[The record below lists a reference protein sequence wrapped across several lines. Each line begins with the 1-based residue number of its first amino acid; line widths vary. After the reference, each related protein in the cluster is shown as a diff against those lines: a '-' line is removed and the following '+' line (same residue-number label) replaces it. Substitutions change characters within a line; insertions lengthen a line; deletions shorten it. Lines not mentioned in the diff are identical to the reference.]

1 MASML
6 LIALGLGL
14 AVSLVACALALGLF
28 PWFRSGE
35 RKPGD
40 FRPDQSTGG
49 QHAIIVTRGRSKRV
63 RAVRSSELP
72 LVGGVAMLLAII
84 TATIVT
90 AVMLNVASHQQ
101 HLPQWQP
108 DQWELLGI
116 LLGAGIGYAA
126 VGFLDDWRKV
136 HQGQGISEIT
146 KFIGVFIV
154 SLAAAIALNRLVPSA
169 RFVYPP
175 YTDFPLLGTIL
186 RDTHFAWIAFFVAMT
201 VTVASTTSLAADFSD
216 GFDGLAGGLF
226 VSAGLS
232 FAIIIFS
239 QHSNT
244 NWPSVVVLLA
254 LVGAVLGYLP
264 FNWPSGYKAH
274 GQGRGPR
281 RARLI
286 MGDAGSLAL
295 GGILALVTV
304 VTRLELLLPFI
315 GGIFVL
321 EGVSALISA
330 RILVKFFRRFL
341 SVPRFGGERGFA
353 HTEFPLPFL
362 ATPMHHHFDLLG
374 WDRRRIVYGAWALGA
389 VLATLGVASA
399 IAPFTWE
406 RYLARFLSLCL
417 ILFIWQ
423 TAPWTRS
430 FFIGLVRSRRAAANA
445 PMRLGLFYGFPY
457 RLFGLRLF
465 GRVDV
470 VNTTEAVLKTPAER
484 LSLWQRMSVF
494 DARSTLGYYCYRAS
508 DFQDAVRIWQ
518 RIPKRNLEVRPEIA
532 ALLRDAVPRAAQQAD
547 GELGLPFPEPLRPPA
562 PPPDVKGSRSP
573 ATAPAGFAPSG
584 PLGAPAGFSPSIP
597 LSTPL
602 SLTLNG
608 PGPVSA
614 PPYFEPPFMMGGS
627 NGVSGISAAN
637 APAYVEPPAPPPVV
651 RAPAPPAPAATPPGT
666 AEPEPSFSESLPIV
680 LPPEVT
686 GTVAETPRPL
696 WSASN
701 WATARGAD
709 DVPAAAEE

>member
-6 LIALGLGL
+6 LIALVVGLG
-14 AVSLVACALALGLF
+14 VSILACALALALF

-49 QHAIIVTRGRSKRV
+49 QNAIVVTRGRSKRV

-72 LVGGVAMLLAII
+72 LVGGVAMLVAISV
-84 TATIVT
+84 ATIAAAT
-90 AVMLNVASHQQ
+90 TLNFAGD
-101 HLPQWQP
+101 QWQ
-108 DQWELLGI
+108 LLGI
-116 LLGAGIGYAA
+116 LLGAGAGYGA

-136 HQGQGISEIT
+136 HQGQGISEFT

-175 YTDFPLLGTIL
+175 YTDFPLLGNVL
-186 RDTHFAWIAFFVAMT
+186 RHTHFAWIAFFVAMT
-201 VTVASTTSLAADFSD
+201 VTVASSTALAADFSD

-239 QHSNT
+239 QRSQT
-244 NWPSVVVLLA
+244 NWPSVVLLLA

-264 FNWPSGYKAH
+264 FNWPSGFKAH
-274 GQGRGPR
+274 GHGHGPR

-286 MGDAGSLAL
+286 MGDTGSLAL

-341 SVPRFGGERGFA
+341 SVPRFGQERGFA

-389 VLATLGVASA
+389 LLATLGVASA

-423 TAPWTRS
+423 TGPWTRS
-430 FFIGLVRSRRAAANA
+430 FFIGLVRSRRAAPNA

-457 RLFGLRLF
+457 RLFGFRLF

-470 VNTTEAVLKTPAER
+470 VTTTENVLQTPAER
-484 LSLWQRMSVF
+484 LSLWQRASVF
-494 DARSTLGYYCYRAS
+494 DARATLGYYCYRAG
-508 DFQDAVRIWQ
+508 DYQDAVRVWL

-532 ALLRDAVPRAAQQAD
+532 VLLRDAQQRAALQAD
-547 GELGLPFPEPLRPPA
+547 SGLGLPFPEAPAARPPA
-562 PPPDVKGSRSP
+562 GAGRPLATTP
-573 ATAPAGFAPSG
+573 ASFAPSA
-584 PLGAPAGFSPSIP
+584 PL
-597 LSTPL
+597 
-602 SLTLNG
+602 
-608 PGPVSA
+608 SA
-614 PPYFEPPFMMGGS
+614 PPYFEPPLMQRAPGEVNGS
-627 NGVSGISAAN
+627 TGPGTPSPGT
-637 APAYVEPPAPPPVV
+637 PPAPG
-651 RAPAPPAPAATPPGT
+651 APASDT
-666 AEPEPSFSESLPIV
+666 SQSLPVV

-686 GTVAETPRPL
+686 GTVSETPLPL
-696 WSASN
+696 WSAGN
-701 WATARGAD
+701 WATARGTD
-709 DVPAAAEE
+709 DVPAGEE

>member
-1 MASML
+1 MASLL
-6 LIALGLGL
+6 LIALVAGM
-14 AVSLVACALALGLF
+14 AVSLIACALALGLF

-49 QHAIIVTRGRSKRV
+49 HPAITVTRGRARRV
-63 RAVRSSELP
+63 RVVRTSELP
-72 LVGGVAMLLAII
+72 LVGGVAMLIAII
-84 TATIVT
+84 AATIIAAST
-90 AVMLNVASHQQ
+90 LNFGA
-101 HLPQWQP
+101 

-116 LLGAGIGYAA
+116 LLGAGVGYAA

-136 HQGQGISEIT
+136 HQGQGVSEIT

-169 RFVYPP
+169 RFAYPP
-175 YTDFPLLGTIL
+175 YTDVPLLGNVL
-186 RDTHFAWIAFFVAMT
+186 RHTHFAWIAFFVAMT
-201 VTVASTTSLAADFSD
+201 VTVASSTSLAADFSD

-239 QHSNT
+239 QHST
-244 NWPSVVVLLA
+244 ANWPYVVLLLA

-274 GQGRGPR
+274 GQGRGRR
-281 RARLI
+281 RARVI

-295 GGILALVTV
+295 GGMLALVTV

-315 GGIFVL
+315 GGVFVL

-389 VLATLGVASA
+389 LLAILGVASA

-406 RYLARFLSLCL
+406 RYLARFLSLVL
-417 ILFIWQ
+417 ILFFWQ
-423 TAPWTRS
+423 SGPWTRS
-430 FFIGLVRSRRAAANA
+430 FFIGLVRSRRAAPNA

-457 RLFGLRLF
+457 RLFGFRLF

-470 VNTTEAVLKTPAER
+470 VTTTEDVLRTPAEQ

-494 DARSTLGYYCYRAS
+494 DARATLGYYCYRAG
-508 DFQDAVRIWQ
+508 DYQDAVRVWL

-532 ALLRDAVPRAAQQAD
+532 PLLLDAQHRAALQAD
-547 GELGLPFPEPLRPPA
+547 GELPFPE
-562 PPPDVKGSRSP
+562 
-573 ATAPAGFAPSG
+573 APAAPS
-584 PLGAPAGFSPSIP
+584 PTPAAPSAARSIP

-602 SLTLNG
+602 SLTLNL
-608 PGPVSA
+608 PAPVSA
-614 PPYFEPPFMMGGS
+614 PPYFEPPVMLPGT
-627 NGVSGISAAN
+627 NGVNGLN
-637 APAYVEPPAPPPVV
+637 GTTAPAYVEPPAT
-651 RAPAPPAPAATPPGT
+651 APYVEPLTAPPAARAPEPPAAADATE
-666 AEPEPSFSESLPIV
+666 EPAPDFAQSLPV
-680 LPPEVT
+680 PLPPEVT
-686 GTVAETPRPL
+686 GTISETPLPL

-701 WATARGAD
+701 WANARGVD
-709 DVPAAAEE
+709 DVPAGEE

>member
-1 MASML
+1 ML
-6 LIALGLGL
+6 LIALAVGL
-14 AVSLVACALALGLF
+14 AASLVACGLALGLF

-40 FRPDQSTGG
+40 FRPDESTGG
-49 QHAIIVTRGRSKRV
+49 HHAIIVTRGRSKRV

-72 LVGGVAMLLAII
+72 LVGGTAMLLAII
-84 TATIVT
+84 AATIAAAVT
-90 AVMLNVASHQQ
+90 LNFTGD
-101 HLPQWQP
+101 QWQ
-108 DQWELLGI
+108 LLGI
-116 LLGAGIGYAA
+116 LLAAGVGYAA

-136 HQGQGISEIT
+136 HQGQGVSEIT

-175 YTDFPLLGTIL
+175 YTDVPLLGNVL
-186 RDTHFAWIAFFVAMT
+186 RHTHFAWIAFFVAMT

-239 QHSNT
+239 QHSEA
-244 NWPSVVVLLA
+244 NWPSVVLLLA

-286 MGDAGSLAL
+286 MGDTGSLAL
-295 GGILALVTV
+295 GGILALVAV

-389 VLATLGVASA
+389 LLAILGVASA

-423 TAPWTRS
+423 TGPWTRS
-430 FFIGLVRSRRAAANA
+430 FFIGLVRSRRATLDA

-457 RLFGLRLF
+457 RLFGFRLF

-470 VNTTEAVLKTPAER
+470 VNTTETVLKTPAER

-494 DARSTLGYYCYRAS
+494 DARATLGYYCYRAG
-508 DFQDAVRIWQ
+508 DFQDAVRVWQ
-518 RIPKRNLEVRPEIA
+518 RIPKRNLEVRPEIT
-532 ALLRDAVPRAAQQAD
+532 ALLRDAQPRAALQAD
-547 GELGLPFPEPLRPPA
+547 GELDLPFSRPSA
-562 PPPDVKGSRSP
+562 VGSGAS
-573 ATAPAGFAPSG
+573 AAAPSSFT
-584 PLGAPAGFSPSIP
+584 PEVLLGAPVGFSPSVP

-614 PPYFEPPFMMGGS
+614 PPYFEPPFMLTGS
-627 NGVSGISAAN
+627 PGAN
-637 APAYVEPPAPPPVV
+637 VPAYVEPPA
-651 RAPAPPAPAATPPGT
+651 APPDASV
-666 AEPEPSFSESLPIV
+666 PEPSVSATPEPGLSESLPVV

-686 GTVAETPRPL
+686 GTVAETPLPL

-701 WATARGAD
+701 WATARGTD
-709 DVPAAAEE
+709 DVPTVEE